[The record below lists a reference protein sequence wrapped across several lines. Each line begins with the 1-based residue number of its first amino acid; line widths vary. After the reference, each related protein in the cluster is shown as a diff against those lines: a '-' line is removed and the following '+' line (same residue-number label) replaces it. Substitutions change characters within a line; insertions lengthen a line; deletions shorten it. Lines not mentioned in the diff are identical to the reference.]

1 MEGNRTAGGTT
12 TKDMNL
18 REIMNVTTHW
28 RRVAGSAVLVMLA
41 IALCRAATFQ
51 FNQAERAF
59 REAASKELARL
70 GIARNAAKA
79 KYPTPYITSVS
90 PTCILPG
97 GTGEV
102 VVRGKFAPGSKFF
115 FENDNLRILKESLTG
130 GEYRA
135 TLKAASGIGPQTA
148 NLMVLTPVT
157 AISAQHFEA
166 VTVGGRY
173 EWIIDTANGWRVVAR
188 STGAQPCV
196 ADSAEGSKYE
206 IQFYRAGQ
214 RTPFE
219 KMSATL
225 AYSMWEEHNYRFS
238 IRGDDS
244 STQGSMQEMSA
255 LMKKI
260 SDPNLPDAE
269 RERLMARI
277 GKMQDEAVAVMTKAA
292 DPAYIK
298 QQQEKHEQFGCES
311 IELQVPAGG
320 SGFSGRMR
328 CAEKVGTD
336 LKLTG
341 YMRPLAR

>member
-1 MEGNRTAGGTT
+1 
-12 TKDMNL
+12 
-18 REIMNVTTHW
+18 MNVTTHW
-28 RRVAGSAVLVMLA
+28 RRIVGSAVLVLLA

-70 GIARNAAKA
+70 GITRNAAKA

-97 GTGEV
+97 GTGED

-115 FENDNLRILKESLTG
+115 FENDNLQVVKESLAG

-166 VTVGGRY
+166 VSVGGRY
-173 EWIIDTANGWRVVAR
+173 EWVIDTANGWRVVAR
-188 STGAQPCV
+188 STDAQPC
-196 ADSAEGSKYE
+196 AAHSSEGSRYE

-214 RTPFE
+214 STPFE
-219 KMSATL
+219 KMSAKL
-225 AYSMWEEHNYRFS
+225 AYSMWEQHNYRFTIS
-238 IRGDDS
+238 QDDS
-244 STQGSMQEMSA
+244 ATQSSMQEMSG

-260 SDPNLPDAE
+260 SDPNLSDTE
-269 RERLMARI
+269 RDRLMAKI
-277 GKMQDEAVAVMTKAA
+277 QKMQEQAMAVMTKAA

-298 QQQEKHEQFGCES
+298 QQQAKREQFGCES

-328 CAEKVGTD
+328 CAPKVGTD

-341 YMRPLAR
+341 SMKFLAR